1 MIVKLDCVRTQRIDE
16 TARRNTKS
24 IVLVN
29 MIVDPNSGILF
40 DTSPKGE
47 RDLLYHLGYT
57 ALGGT
62 GVIKRYMGNDKLYKN
77 KYKFFYETEFKGK
90 IIGHGDRAPDLKR

>member
-1 MIVKLDCVRTQRIDE
+1 MNPLWLNDSKARQSQRIDE

-62 GVIKRYMGNDKLYKN
+62 GVIKRYAPRGRVMTNYTKIN
-77 KYKFFYETEFKGK
+77 TNFFM
-90 IIGHGDRAPDLKR
+90 RQNLKEK